1 MPETQIIKVDE
12 GGVNAR
18 ILAKEAEAVYMKI
31 LLRFPDSI
39 EAGPARAALQK
50 LKQGAESTTPPGGRP
65 AEAPEAAPWALVY
78 GEQLVALIPADEAS
92 LAGAMQLNNGYKIA
106 TPAKVFA
113 GSYVIHGTLLS
124 YDTNA
129 SVFQNFRCF
138 PMQDVQITSRLPGAQ
153 WSGLKAPYLA
163 VMSQHKQ
170 LIVPE

>member
-1 MPETQIIKVDE
+1 MLTFPPPKIPWHVQALTLDYLVD
-12 GGVNAR
+12 GTIDGNRDKAYFRAMDNALYNIGLVNA
-18 ILAKEAEAVYMKI
+18 
-31 LLRFPDSI
+31 FFQS
-39 EAGPARAALQK
+39 AGSLPAQ
-50 LKQGAESTTPPGGRP
+50 
-65 AEAPEAAPWALVY
+65 APEAAPWALVY

-129 SVFQNFRCF
+129 SVFQSFRCF

-153 WSGLKAPYLA
+153 WSGLKAPYLV